1 MVNLV
6 MIRARNAVGIVSA
19 LAALVLVFAPVPR
32 VDEVHPAVR
41 SAAIS
46 ATHIVAKVPAP
57 GFSDRAPRF
66 LSITPLRLSHMHAMP
81 LMSAL
86 VCLGV
91 IGRSRRRVTDAGH
104 DWRSFLVGAPP
115 FLR

>member
-1 MVNLV
+1 
-6 MIRARNAVGIVSA
+6 
-19 LAALVLVFAPVPR
+19 VLVFAPVPR

-46 ATHIVAKVPAP
+46 ATHIVAKVPVP
-57 GFSDRAPRF
+57 GFSNRAAPRF
-66 LSITPLRLSHMHAMP
+66 LSIAPLRLSHVHAMP

-91 IGRSRRRVTDAGH
+91 IGRFRRRVTDVGH
-104 DWRSFLVGAPP
+104 DWRSLLVGAPP